1 LSADILEIELHKT
14 KILIV
19 DDHED
24 FRKNLFRFLQLT
36 ANYEIIGE
44 ASNGLEAI
52 EKIKDKNP
60 DIVLM
65 DISMP
70 VMNGIEATKIIH
82 RDFPAV
88 KVIVLTVHD
97 EEEYTEMFKRI
108 GVAGYIIKGVRNE
121 KIAEVINSVI

>member
-1 LSADILEIELHKT
+1 MHKT